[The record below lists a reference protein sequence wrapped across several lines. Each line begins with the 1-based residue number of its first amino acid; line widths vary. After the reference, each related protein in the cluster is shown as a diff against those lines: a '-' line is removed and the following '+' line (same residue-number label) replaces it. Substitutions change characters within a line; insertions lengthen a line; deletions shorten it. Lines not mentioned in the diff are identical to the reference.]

1 MNTNT
6 FEYPLDEGL
15 VLIGDES
22 WESIKNTF
30 KLLWAKF
37 RQDEQEII
45 KLYNWFISQR
55 FSPAQVDML
64 FKNIT
69 LETHMKDN
77 LIRFINMHTKVLEII
92 RTEVG
97 KLKKDNRY
105 RTKNINEESP
115 IFKQVVNILKQNNA
129 LYGLVKDSGN
139 SLINPYWKSYKE
151 PMKEDTLY
159 NLGYRSLNDINNI
172 VIVSKKALKE
182 INNVIAS
189 MSYTNTYVVEDT
201 IVIEKN
207 TSALFELSMDILK
220 VLAWDFNELN
230 KIFKYLSKAKA
241 MESLFSLGNFD
252 SRALDPGIEFLGFG
266 GPKDGDVAADVVFG
280 RMRYYEKYKLWYCPE
295 AYIPDSIYTT
305 YNNKNIW
312 ESVWV
317 EPKYKNFYKVA
328 NFVLSGLN
336 NKNSFKKLF
345 ELVGYRIN
353 SVEEYEGTFNA
364 TCDLDQ
370 LAAGKDKRFC
380 WITLSFIYFDS
391 LKTNVGFFT
400 LSFNRR
406 IFYMLVTGEGKLY
419 IHVPKSPTIMSNVVS
434 VKDITF
440 DAINNLNNQKDIIN
454 QLINAQESLLPS
466 LNITFEGEL
475 SSIIENNSDP
485 ESTEVNVNSQ
495 ESDPDS
501 TSADVDIKIDLTP
514 DREQKLLKS
523 LTYDCKYEIDVYGI
537 EGLIFKIN
545 QNYKSLSDLFVK
557 LYDEASIANK
567 LLVHTSS
574 DNISFVLD
582 KYMTDIANKEYFI
595 EEISDASK
603 KVALAFSNLK
613 KLNKDTVGKLI
624 VDKTNVHTYTS
635 IESFV
640 ISSNFT
646 SKDDIQFIGCE
657 IYKTKANVNMSQIKF
672 YTNEICNM
680 LKTNQFSTDE
690 YKNIDD
696 VLTEMNASLLN
707 LANIICQSNRFI
719 SGISLY
725 ANS

>member
-1 MNTNT
+1 M
-6 FEYPLDEGL
+6 
-15 VLIGDES
+15 
-22 WESIKNTF
+22 
-30 KLLWAKF
+30 
-37 RQDEQEII
+37 
-45 KLYNWFISQR
+45 
-55 FSPAQVDML
+55 
-64 FKNIT
+64 
-69 LETHMKDN
+69 
-77 LIRFINMHTKVLEII
+77 
-92 RTEVG
+92 
-97 KLKKDNRY
+97 
-105 RTKNINEESP
+105 
-115 IFKQVVNILKQNNA
+115 
-129 LYGLVKDSGN
+129 
-139 SLINPYWKSYKE
+139 
-151 PMKEDTLY
+151 
-159 NLGYRSLNDINNI
+159 
-172 VIVSKKALKE
+172 
-182 INNVIAS
+182 
-189 MSYTNTYVVEDT
+189 
-201 IVIEKN
+201 
-207 TSALFELSMDILK
+207 
-220 VLAWDFNELN
+220 
-230 KIFKYLSKAKA
+230 
-241 MESLFSLGNFD
+241 
-252 SRALDPGIEFLGFG
+252 
-266 GPKDGDVAADVVFG
+266 
-280 RMRYYEKYKLWYCPE
+280 
-295 AYIPDSIYTT
+295 
-305 YNNKNIW
+305 
-312 ESVWV
+312 
-317 EPKYKNFYKVA
+317 
-328 NFVLSGLN
+328 
-336 NKNSFKKLF
+336 
-345 ELVGYRIN
+345 
-353 SVEEYEGTFNA
+353 
-364 TCDLDQ
+364 
-370 LAAGKDKRFC
+370 
-380 WITLSFIYFDS
+380 
-391 LKTNVGFFT
+391 
-400 LSFNRR
+400 
-406 IFYMLVTGEGKLY
+406 
-419 IHVPKSPTIMSNVVS
+419 
-434 VKDITF
+434 
-440 DAINNLNNQKDIIN
+440 
-454 QLINAQESLLPS
+454 
-466 LNITFEGEL
+466 

-501 TSADVDIKIDLTP
+501 TSTDVDIKIDLTP

-635 IESFV
+635 TESFV

-646 SKDDIQFIGCE
+646 SKDDIQFIGGE

>member
-1 MNTNT
+1 MSTNT
-6 FEYPLDEGL
+6 SEYQIGDGL
-15 VLIGDES
+15 VLVGDES

-30 KLLWAKF
+30 KLFWAKF
-37 RQDEQEII
+37 RHDEQEVI

-69 LETHMKDN
+69 LETHTKDN
-77 LIRFINMHTKVLEII
+77 LIRFINIHTKVLEII

-97 KLKKDNRY
+97 RLKKDNRY
-105 RTKNINEESP
+105 RTKNTNEESP

-151 PMKEDTLY
+151 PMREDTLY

-189 MSYTNTYVVEDT
+189 MSYTNTYVVGNT
-201 IVIEKN
+201 VVIEEN

-230 KIFKYLSKAKA
+230 KILKYLSKAKA

-266 GPKDGDVAADVVFG
+266 GPKDGDIVTDAVFG
-280 RMRYYEKYKLWYCPE
+280 RMRYYEKYKLWNCPE
-295 AYIPDSIYTT
+295 IYTPNAVYT
-305 YNNKNIW
+305 THNNKDVW

-317 EPKYKNFYKVA
+317 EPNYKNFYKIA
-328 NFVLSGLN
+328 NLVLYVLN
-336 NKNSFKKLF
+336 NKKEF
-345 ELVGYRIN
+345 EGLLKSVGNRIN
-353 SVEEYEGTFNA
+353 ATEEDEGTFGA
-364 TCDLDQ
+364 TCNPEQ
-370 LAAGKDKRFC
+370 IIAGKDKRFC
-380 WITLSFIYFDS
+380 WIALDFIYFNS
-391 LKTNVGFFT
+391 LKTNIGFFT
-400 LSFNRR
+400 FSFNRR
-406 IFYMLVTGEGKLY
+406 MFYMIVTEAGKVY
-419 IHVPKSPTIMSNVVS
+419 IYVPKSPTIMSNVIS
-434 VKDITF
+434 SKDTTV
-440 DAINNLNNQKDIIN
+440 DVINKINNQKDITN
-454 QLINAQESLLPS
+454 QLINARESLLPS

-475 SSIIENNSDP
+475 SPIIENNSDP
-485 ESTEVNVNSQ
+485 ESTEVNLNPQ
-495 ESDPDS
+495 ENDPDS

-537 EGLIFKIN
+537 EGLLFKIN
-545 QNYKSLSDLFVK
+545 QNYKNLSDLFAK
-557 LYDEASIANK
+557 LYDEMNTANN
-567 LLVHTSS
+567 LLAHTTS

-595 EEISDASK
+595 EEIADANK
-603 KVALAFSNLK
+603 KVASAFSNLK
-613 KLNKDTVGKLI
+613 KLNKDTAGKLV
-624 VDKTNVHTYTS
+624 VDKTDIHTYAST
-635 IESFV
+635 ESFT

-646 SKDDIQFIGCE
+646 SKDDIQFIGGE

-690 YKNIDD
+690 YKNIGD